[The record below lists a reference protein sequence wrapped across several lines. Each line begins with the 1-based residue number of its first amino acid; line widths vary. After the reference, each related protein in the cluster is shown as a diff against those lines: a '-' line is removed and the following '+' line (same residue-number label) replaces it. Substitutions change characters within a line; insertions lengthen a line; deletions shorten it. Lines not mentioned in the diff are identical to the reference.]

1 MYKVN
6 LQEKDFLESLQSF
19 SLERGVTVPKEPV
32 WRGKRISIFRFY
44 NLVQQHGG
52 FENVSKMYCLV
63 WEASVSIGK
72 AFSALRANWN
82 ESKKGTKQWV
92 LRRATPPKPA
102 RSNLRAARVWKK
114 LIIRNYRLEIKAHPT
129 FDFVFA
135 FFLSCLSSS
144 SISALYSSSDCRA
157 ISWISRGF
165 WVSTFTWP
173 FTGCDKKRYKNTLR
187 LHISIHG

>member
-92 LRRATPPKPA
+92 LGRATAPPSPQTRSVQFA
-102 RSNLRAARVWKK
+102 RGQNDV
-114 LIIRNYRLEIKAHPT
+114 KAFHT
-129 FDFVFA
+129 GT
-135 FFLSCLSSS
+135 L
-144 SISALYSSSDCRA
+144 A
-157 ISWISRGF
+157 IQAM
-165 WVSTFTWP
+165 
-173 FTGCDKKRYKNTLR
+173 
-187 LHISIHG
+187 